1 MPSCMPSSRALASF
15 SSLLALPITNAPA
28 SFASCTAAA
37 PMPEP
42 TELIST
48 VSPIF
53 SSPRVKSMW
62 YEVPKAIW
70 KAAASTSVIE
80 SGVRTRWRSGIA
92 AYSA

>member
-1 MPSCMPSSRALASF
+1 
-15 SSLLALPITNAPA
+15 
-28 SFASCTAAA
+28 
-37 PMPEP
+37 MPEP

-48 VSPIF
+48 VSPSF

-62 YEVPKAIW
+62 YAVPKAIW
-70 KAAASTSVIE
+70 KAAASTSVME